1 MAVVKS
7 NPTANLLQLKMRSVK
22 YILKNCTLFLC
33 YTPTVGKIHV
43 FWCHCKL
50 PARQSKH
57 LTQV

>member
-33 YTPTVGKIHV
+33 YTPTVGKYMCFGVTVSCLQDKASI
-43 FWCHCKL
+43 
-50 PARQSKH
+50 
-57 LTQV
+57 